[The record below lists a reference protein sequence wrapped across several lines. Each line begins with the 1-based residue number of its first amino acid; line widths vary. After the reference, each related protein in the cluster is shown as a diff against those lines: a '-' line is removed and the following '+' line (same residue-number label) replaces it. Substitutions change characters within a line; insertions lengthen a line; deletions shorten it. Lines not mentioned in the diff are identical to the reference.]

1 MNLLAILFALAVE
14 RALPQGTALGESHV
28 LARLLR
34 GLKKLARLS
43 DGPWLPWLLTIAA
56 VALTQLLDQLLP
68 GALSQVLFG
77 AAVLFLC
84 LGPRDISDDVQRLIA
99 AKARGDAADAE
110 RLSRALQQSPHG
122 GPAPDESHR
131 NLIGALFIQSH
142 ERLFGV
148 LLWFMV
154 LGPAA
159 AVGYRLASRLPLLL
173 EQQGYGGSTRQSA
186 EQLHGLAAWLPSRVT
201 AALFALAGSM
211 DDALAAW
218 KRVGELHYSGAWR
231 SHSWAVLA
239 EVGAGSLAVE
249 DSQQSIAPEA
259 MSVAPNLEAALREVL
274 RMQSRALLVLLAGFA
289 VYTSGTLV

>member
-1 MNLLAILFALAVE
+1 MNLLAILLALAVE
-14 RALPQGTALGESHV
+14 RALPQGTAIGESHV
-28 LARLLR
+28 LASLLR

-68 GALSQVLFG
+68 GALAQVLFG
-77 AAVLFLC
+77 GTVLFLC
-84 LGPRDISDDVQRLIA
+84 LGPRDLSDDVQRLIA
-99 AKARGDAADAE
+99 AKARGDTAETE
-110 RLSRALQQSPHG
+110 RLSRALQS

-148 LLWFMV
+148 LLWFVV

-159 AVGYRLASRLPLLL
+159 AVGYRMASRLPLLL
-173 EQQGYGGSTRQSA
+173 EQLGYGSSTHQSA
-186 EQLHGLAAWLPSRVT
+186 GQLHGLAAWLPARVT

-211 DDALAAW
+211 DDALTAW

-249 DSQQSIAPEA
+249 DPQSIVPEA
-259 MSVAPNLEAALREVL
+259 MSMAPNLEAALREVL
-274 RMQSRALLVLLAGFA
+274 RMQLRALLILLAGFA